1 MAKDPAFLFYSQDFL
16 VGVMTMSFE
25 DRGKYIT
32 ILSLMHQQGRMTE
45 ETIRLLVGS
54 ISDTLRLKFSQ
65 DEKGL
70 LFNSRLEEET
80 EKRQKFTESRRING
94 LSGGRPKGK
103 KPNGKPKK
111 NLVVKHMDNHM
122 EDEIVNVNESIFK
135 GSIWD
140 NETMNAEWSRW
151 IEYKRVEFKDKYK
164 SKETEKQAGRNLWD
178 LSKGNQD
185 TAIKIINKSIAN
197 HYKGLFEL
205 KENGKI
211 EQPTTRLGEGSH
223 DGKQYKL

>member
-32 ILSLMHQQGRMTE
+32 ILSLMHQQGRMSE

-70 LFNSRLEEET
+70 FFNERLESET
-80 EKRQKFTESRRING
+80 EKRNKFTESRRING

-103 KPNGKPKK
+103 KPNAKPKK
-111 NLVVKHMDNHM
+111 NLVVNHMDNHM
-122 EDEIVNVNESIFK
+122 GNENEIVNEDKKEKESIFL
-135 GSIWD
+135 GSVWD
-140 NETMNAEWSRW
+140 NETMNSEWSRW
-151 IEYKRVEFKDKYK
+151 IEYKGV
-164 SKETEKQAGRNLWD
+164 
-178 LSKGNQD
+178 
-185 TAIKIINKSIAN
+185 
-197 HYKGLFEL
+197 
-205 KENGKI
+205 
-211 EQPTTRLGEGSH
+211 
-223 DGKQYKL
+223 